1 MLKALKDALMLK
13 QKAGNDL
20 LLQAKTSNEQQTEQI
35 ELEISGNNVKRLG
48 QKEAA

>member
-20 LLQAKTSNEQQTEQI
+20 LLQAQTSNEQQTK
-35 ELEISGNNVKRLG
+35 LEISGNNVERLI